1 MKTLPEEWAFYAR
14 VQRGANRTQ
23 ITSRYWAADEA
34 ADAALEMLAVPT
46 PSLSELSIGLK
57 NIVAN
62 RAAKHRHR
70 ARILHDQ
77 FFPMMQDMTMPPIDR
92 QVVAMAELERIRH
105 RLSRQD
111 WHLLLEVAQGQ
122 SYAALAA
129 QCDETV
135 GALKMRVSRLRKL
148 LLH

>member
-14 VQRGANRTQ
+14 AQRGANRTQ
-23 ITSRYWAADEA
+23 INSRYWAADEA

-46 PSLSELSIGLK
+46 PSLSELPTGLR
-57 NIVAN
+57 NIAAN

-77 FFPMMQDMTMPPIDR
+77 FWPMMQGMMMPPVDR
-92 QVVAMAELERIRH
+92 QVVAMSELERIRH

-111 WHLLLEVAQGQ
+111 WQLLLEVAQGQ
-122 SYAALAA
+122 SYGALAEER
-129 QCDETV
+129 DETV